1 MEGLIFWYILVGI
14 SVFASSCSQLLL
26 KKSANDKYDGFFK
39 SMLNWRVITAY
50 TIFFGALLVNIS
62 AMSRGVN
69 LKDIPIFESLGYIFV
84 PFLSAIFLNEKIE
97 KRTLCSMLLII
108 SGIVVFYL

>member
-1 MEGLIFWYILVGI
+1 MEGLVFWYILVGV

-26 KKSANDKYDGFFK
+26 KKSANLKYDGFVR

-50 TIFFGALLVNIS
+50 SIFFGALIVNIT

-84 PFLSAIFLNEKIE
+84 PILSAVFLNEKIE
-97 KRTLCSMLLII
+97 KRTICSMLLII
-108 SGIVVFYL
+108 SGVVVFYL